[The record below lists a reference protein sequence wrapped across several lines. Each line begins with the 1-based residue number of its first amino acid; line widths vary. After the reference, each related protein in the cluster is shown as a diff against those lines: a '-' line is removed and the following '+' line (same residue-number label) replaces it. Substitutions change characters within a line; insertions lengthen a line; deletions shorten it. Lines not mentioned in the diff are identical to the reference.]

1 MHFRWIP
8 TFKRPYLIAAVL
20 YAAFLFY
27 LSHQPTLPM
36 PHIVSFEDLIAHAA
50 AYSIL
55 YSLLHHAFP
64 ETRPLI
70 LLFVTALYGMSDEWH
85 QSFVPGRVPDV
96 WDFAA
101 DAAGGTIAMIFWT
114 TWKSRRGKK
123 SGRM

>member
-1 MHFRWIP
+1 MVFRWTP
-8 TFKRPYLIAAVL
+8 TFNRPFLIAAVL

-27 LSHQPTLPM
+27 LSSQSTLPM
-36 PHIVSFEDLIAHAA
+36 PQIVSFEDLVAHAA
-50 AYSIL
+50 AYAIL
-55 YSLLHHAFP
+55 YSLLFHAFP
-64 ETRPLI
+64 ETHPMMLLI
-70 LLFVTALYGMSDEWH
+70 VTALYGLSDEWH

-114 TWKSRRGKK
+114 TWIRRRGKK